1 MDVESGSAEIAGG
14 GIAGL
19 ALGWSL
25 ARTGWRVRIHERGA
39 EIREIGAGIYLMNN
53 SLSILD
59 KHGIADRILAR
70 AVTLTAAE
78 RRARDGRLIFR
89 RSLPREER
97 RMTVLRSDL
106 VLGLADAARRA
117 GAEIVTNS
125 TAVAIDPAGTLTL
138 ESGET
143 ARADLVVAA
152 DGFRSRLRDQLG
164 LTVVARERPS
174 GATRV
179 LLRRTDAEAEAV
191 TSEHWS
197 GRRRVGIVPCA
208 PDLTYAYLSCP
219 HVDRRA
225 SAIPLDVASW
235 QDAFPAIAG
244 FFERV
249 PDALSIV
256 RHAYAYAIPSSWSR
270 GRACI
275 LGDAAHALPPT
286 LAQGAGLSIANGYAL
301 SKILQTERNVPAALL
316 RWEREHRPISDRTQ
330 RWSLRFDRMT
340 TDWPQQLDLLRRTTI
355 WTIGRVG
362 WLNAR
367 VRAADRVR
375 LV

>member
-1 MDVESGSAEIAGG
+1 VEHRSAEIAGG

-19 ALGWSL
+19 ALAWSL
-25 ARTGWRVRIHERGA
+25 ARDGWRVRVHERGA

-53 SLSILD
+53 SLSIFE
-59 KHGIADRILAR
+59 KHGIADLILGR
-70 AVTLTAAE
+70 AIALTAAE
-78 RRARDGRLIFR
+78 RRDRDGKIIFR
-89 RSLPREER
+89 RNLPAAER

-106 VLGLADAARRA
+106 VLGLAEAARRA

-125 TAVAIDPAGTLTL
+125 TVMAIDPAGAVTLAD
-138 ESGET
+138 GEKV
-143 ARADLVVAA
+143 RADLVVAA
-152 DGFRSRLRDQLG
+152 DGFRSRLRDQLD
-164 LTVVARERPS
+164 LTIAARERPS

-179 LLRRTDAEAEAV
+179 LLRRTEAETEAV

-219 HVDRRA
+219 HADRRA
-225 SAIPLDVASW
+225 AAIPLDVAIW
-235 QDAFPAIAG
+235 QEAFPTIAG

-249 PDALSIV
+249 PGALSIV
-256 RHAYAYAIPSSWSR
+256 RHAYAYAIPRAWSR
-270 GRACI
+270 GHACI

-301 SKILQTERNVPAALL
+301 SKLL
-316 RWEREHRPISDRTQ
+316 RAEPDVPTALAHWERAHRPISDRTQ

-340 TDWPQQLDLLRRTTI
+340 TDWPRQLDLLRRTTL

>member
-1 MDVESGSAEIAGG
+1 MERRSAEIAGG

-19 ALGWSL
+19 ALAWSL
-25 ARTGWRVRIHERGA
+25 ARDGWRVRVHERGA

-53 SLSILD
+53 SLSIFE
-59 KHGIADRILAR
+59 KHGIADLILGR
-70 AVTLTAAE
+70 AIALTAAE
-78 RRARDGRLIFR
+78 RRDRSGRLIFR
-89 RSLPREER
+89 RTLPAEER

-106 VLGLADAARRA
+106 VLGLAEAARRA
-117 GAEIVTNS
+117 GAEILTNS
-125 TAVAIDPAGTLTL
+125 TAVAADPAGTLTL
-138 ESGET
+138 AGGET
-143 ARADLVVAA
+143 CRADLIVAA

-164 LTVVARERPS
+164 LTFVARERPS

-179 LLRRTDAEAEAV
+179 LLRRTEAETEAV

-219 HVDRRA
+219 HADARA
-225 SAIPLDVASW
+225 AALPLDVASW
-235 QDAFPAIAG
+235 QAAFPAIAG

-249 PDALSIV
+249 PQALSIV
-256 RHAYAYAIPSSWSR
+256 RHAYAYAIPRAWSH
-270 GRACI
+270 GRVCI

-286 LAQGAGLSIANGYAL
+286 LAQGAGLSIANSYAL
-301 SKILQTERNVPAALL
+301 AKLLRTETEVPAALA
-316 RWEREHRPISDRTQ
+316 RWEREHRPIADRTQ

-340 TDWPQQLDLLRRTTI
+340 TDWPRQLDLLRRTTL

-362 WLNAR
+362 CLNAH

>member
-1 MDVESGSAEIAGG
+1 MKNRSAEIAGG

-19 ALGWSL
+19 TLGWSL
-25 ARTGWRVRIHERGA
+25 ARDGWRVRIHERGA

-53 SLSILD
+53 SLSIFD
-59 KHGIADRILAR
+59 KHGIADLILKN

-78 RRARDGRLIFR
+78 RRAKNGRLIFR
-89 RSLPREER
+89 RALPPEER
-97 RMTVLRSDL
+97 RMTVLCSDV
-106 VLGLADAARRA
+106 VLGLAEAARRA

-125 TAVAIDPAGTLTL
+125 TATAIDPAGTLTL
-138 ESGET
+138 ENGEIV
-143 ARADLVVAA
+143 RADLVVAA
-152 DGFRSRLRDQLG
+152 DGFHSRLRDQLG

-179 LLRRTDAEAEAV
+179 LLRRTEAETEAV

-197 GRRRVGIVPCA
+197 GRRRVGIAPCA

-219 HVDRRA
+219 HSDRRA
-225 SAIPLDVASW
+225 SAVPLDVVSW
-235 QDAFPAIAG
+235 QEAFPTIAG

-249 PDALSIV
+249 PGALSIV

-301 SKILQTERNVPAALL
+301 SKLLRTEPDVPAALA
-316 RWEREHRPISDRTQ
+316 RWEREHRPISDQTQ

-340 TDWPQQLDLLRRTTI
+340 TDWPRQLDLLRRTTL

>member
-1 MDVESGSAEIAGG
+1 MERRSAEIAGG

-19 ALGWSL
+19 ALAWSL
-25 ARTGWRVRIHERGA
+25 ARDGWRVRVHERGA

-53 SLSILD
+53 SLSIFE
-59 KHGIADRILAR
+59 KHGIGDLILGR
-70 AVTLTAAE
+70 AVALAAAE
-78 RRARDGRLIFR
+78 RRDSDGRLIFR
-89 RSLPREER
+89 RTLPAEER

-106 VLGLADAARRA
+106 VLGLAEAARRA
-117 GAEIVTNS
+117 GAEILTNS
-125 TAVAIDPAGTLTL
+125 TVAAADPAGTLTL
-138 ESGET
+138 AGGEIC
-143 ARADLVVAA
+143 RADLIVAA

-164 LTVVARERPS
+164 LTAVARERPS

-179 LLRRTDAEAEAV
+179 LLRRTAAETEAV

-219 HVDRRA
+219 HADTRA
-225 SAIPLDVASW
+225 AALPLDVASW
-235 QDAFPAIAG
+235 QGAFPAIAG

-249 PDALSIV
+249 PHALSIV
-256 RHAYAYAIPSSWSR
+256 RHAYAYAIPRAWSR
-270 GRACI
+270 GRVCI

-301 SKILQTERNVPAALL
+301 AKLL
-316 RWEREHRPISDRTQ
+316 RSESDVPGALACWEREHRPVADRTQ

-340 TDWPQQLDLLRRTTI
+340 TDWPRQLDLLRRTTL